1 MIRLRLATLALALVA
16 FTGVGQA
23 QEALKIGTVDIG
35 KVFNGYWKTQLS
47 RSQSAERRAD
57 FQKIEQG
64 MIDEIKQI
72 EQELIRLAE
81 SVRDPANSKAK
92 QEADA
97 KKYQEKQGDHRRS
110 MTQHAEYKRNADRT
124 MREMG
129 DRLTRARMDEIKEVV
144 AAKAKEAGYDLVLN
158 LGDRITANVIYT
170 VGKNDL
176 SDVVLIELNK
186 DMPEEYKAKQPPAA
200 EGTSIPAAPAP
211 AQAPAEK

>member
-1 MIRLRLATLALALVA
+1 MKKHTNMIRLRLATLALALVA

-97 KKYQEKQGDHRRS
+97 KKYLEAATQQVPKRWSAKVRR
-110 MTQHAEYKRNADRT
+110 HNRFERFR
-124 MREMG
+124 
-129 DRLTRARMDEIKEVV
+129 
-144 AAKAKEAGYDLVLN
+144 
-158 LGDRITANVIYT
+158 
-170 VGKNDL
+170 VGP
-176 SDVVLIELNK
+176 VE
-186 DMPEEYKAKQPPAA
+186 QPDAA
-200 EGTSIPAAPAP
+200 EGQSKHNGKAMGTCGSELTGEHVPILPDLGWYCGRSGD
-211 AQAPAEK
+211 AQVARLLRKGKTT

>member
-176 SDVVLIELNK
+176 SDVVLVELNK
-186 DMPEEYKAKQPPAA
+186 DMPEEYKAKQPSAA

-211 AQAPAEK
+211 APAPAEK